1 MPAFSVSE
9 AHLRRATS
17 ASLFRK
23 SGNYPFSA
31 REAHH
36 TSFSSASLFGIS
48 RNFPCSAREAH
59 HASLSS
65 ASLLRTPGMPASCL
79 PFPSAK
85 RISAAPHPLRCQ
97 EGHVTG
103 PFASAKRTT
112 CTSRPLRCS
121 ESPETSF
128 VLLAKPTRQPPRPLR
143 YFREVCQLASDRK
156 MADFMMDGTEISS
169 YCSALP
175 TVHHQ
180 NCQKHVGRY
189 PVCSPVAYIR
199 FYVSRL
205 IYIWLSYKQRWQA
218 VPAALAPVS

>member
-9 AHLRRATS
+9 AHLRSATSASLSRRPQSRLLRIREAHPGTSTS

-23 SGNYPFSA
+23 SGNYPF
-31 REAHH
+31 
-36 TSFSSASLFGIS
+36 
-48 RNFPCSAREAH
+48 SAREAH

-85 RISAAPHPLRCQ
+85 RISAAPHPHRYQ
-97 EGHVTG
+97 EGHEAG
-103 PFASAKRTT
+103 PFASAKRIPALLH
-112 CTSRPLRCS
+112 PLRCS

-169 YCSALP
+169 
-175 TVHHQ
+175 
-180 NCQKHVGRY
+180 
-189 PVCSPVAYIR
+189 
-199 FYVSRL
+199 
-205 IYIWLSYKQRWQA
+205 
-218 VPAALAPVS
+218 